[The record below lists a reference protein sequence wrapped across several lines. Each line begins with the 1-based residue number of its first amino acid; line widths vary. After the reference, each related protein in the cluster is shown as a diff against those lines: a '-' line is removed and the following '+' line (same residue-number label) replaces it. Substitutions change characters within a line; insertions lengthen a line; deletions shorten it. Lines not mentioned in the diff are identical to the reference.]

1 MRAQKFKSLFYI
13 SNAVGDE
20 VELTE
25 TDDGLDLDLLIFMSG
40 EVQQK
45 I

>member
-1 MRAQKFKSLFYI
+1 MRTQEFKSLFYI

-20 VELTE
+20 AELTE